1 RLNVGHRY
9 YSGRHSAAAGT
20 EFAVPLRGG
29 VGMSLFAE
37 GRYGEDDKVSAWGGL
52 RFYFGEPGK
61 PLIRR
66 HREDDPPIFLVEDFI
81 AVGQDQPKSQV
92 GPTGPS
98 GPTGSTGPTGQ
109 TGPTGST
116 GPVGETGPTGMTG
129 PTGST
134 GP

>member
-1 RLNVGHRY
+1 MACSR
-9 YSGRHSAAAGT
+9 SPCIDAAAS
-20 EFAVPLRGG
+20 VPLRGG

-81 AVGQDQPKSQV
+81 AVGPDQ
-92 GPTGPS
+92 
-98 GPTGSTGPTGQ
+98 GSTTARLAASMKAKSNLAV
-109 TGPTGST
+109 TST
-116 GPVGETGPTGMTG
+116 GLLTTGAGLGLKHPQSFGTN
-129 PTGST
+129 
-134 GP
+134 